1 MKQKKVL
8 AHIKSLNGKLDYI
21 TILKKY
27 AFLGKVI
34 ENKYI
39 CRYKNIKCLVIFNN
53 QNEEFYVDD
62 INSILG

>member
-21 TILKKY
+21 TILKNFI
-27 AFLGKVI
+27 FLGKVI

-39 CRYKNIKCLVIFNN
+39 CKYKNIKCLAIFNK